1 MTDTTPHP
9 DAIWPEPDGTRLT
22 EKAPSGLGRVVT
34 GLEDLEQAVMDL
46 VDGRPVQAD
55 EAAHAVYVHDL
66 AYLVDHL
73 ESAIDRAKS
82 IQAEAAEA
90 LAKAL
95 PFGTPRVAYPG
106 LRPLTPRWGGER
118 KKWANDL
125 LQEKVKPRLLVDPE
139 TGEKRSPEGVLDAV
153 LSVVSLI
160 GSNVKTTGLKALG
173 LDPND
178 YCQMEKK
185 PPTVQVTKDA
195 LDR

>member
-1 MTDTTPHP
+1 MTDTTAHP
-9 DAIWPEPDGTRLT
+9 DAIWPVPEGTRLPPDLARLT
-22 EKAPSGLGRVVT
+22 LGKIT
-34 GLEDLEQAVMDL
+34 TAAEDLERAVVDL
-46 VDGRPVQAD
+46 VDNRPVPAD
-55 EAAHAVYVHDL
+55 EEAHAVYIHDL

-73 ESAIDRAKS
+73 ESAIDRTKTV
-82 IQAEAAEA
+82 QAEAAEA

-95 PFGTPRVAYPG
+95 PFGTPRVAFPG

-125 LQEKVKPRLLVDPE
+125 LQEKVRPRLLE
-139 TGEKRSPEGVLDAV
+139 AV